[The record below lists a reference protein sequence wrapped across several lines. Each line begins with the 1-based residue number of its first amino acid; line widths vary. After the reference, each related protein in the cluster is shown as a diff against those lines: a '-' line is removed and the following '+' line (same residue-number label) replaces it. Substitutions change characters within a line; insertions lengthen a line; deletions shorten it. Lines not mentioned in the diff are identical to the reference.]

1 MDRLSVMRLFIDA
14 STLGSFSAAGRK
26 HDLSPAASSAAIQ
39 RLETTLRVKLFERT
53 TRRLRLTEE
62 GQLYKEYSQ
71 QALELMDQAEQMLQ
85 AGKSLVQGTV
95 RISAPSDL
103 GRNLL
108 FSYLDQFQRRHP
120 QVQFAL
126 SLTDSTANLVQDDI
140 DLAIRYG
147 MPPDSAMVAR
157 PLLPNRRVVCVAP
170 ECAARVGVPQTPEQ
184 LVSLPTL
191 VLLNAAGPM
200 NEWRYRAG
208 GKPKSVRVSHYQQ
221 SNDGEIIRKWAL
233 LGHGYAYKSL
243 LDIGADLQAGRLVTV
258 LDEFFTES
266 APLNVLYHRSR
277 FQPPRVKLLIEF
289 LQERFAASAADSG
302 QAVASG

>member
-1 MDRLSVMRLFIDA
+1 MDRLSVMKLFIDA

-26 HDLSPAASSAAIQ
+26 HGLSPAASSAAIQ
-39 RLETTLRVKLFERT
+39 RLEASLRVKLFERT

-62 GQLYKEYSQ
+62 GQLYKLYSQ
-71 QALELMDQAEQMLQ
+71 QALELMDEAEQALQ

-108 FSYLDQFQRRHP
+108 LAYLDEFRQLYP

-126 SLTDSTANLVQDDI
+126 SLTDSAANLVQDDI

-147 MPPDSAMVAR
+147 VLADSGMVAR
-157 PLLPNRRVVCVAP
+157 TLAPGRRVVCVAP
-170 ECAARVGVPQTPEQ
+170 ECAARAGKPQTPEQ
-184 LVSLPTL
+184 LTGLPAL
-191 VLLNAAGPM
+191 VLLTAAGPM

-208 GKPKSVRVSHYQQ
+208 GKPKSVRLNRYQQ

-233 LGHGYAYKSL
+233 RGHGYAYKSL
-243 LDIGADLQAGRLVTV
+243 LDVADDIRAGRLITV

-266 APLNVLYHRSR
+266 APLSVLYHRSR

-289 LQERFAASAADSG
+289 LQERFAAAAAG
-302 QAVASG
+302 LE